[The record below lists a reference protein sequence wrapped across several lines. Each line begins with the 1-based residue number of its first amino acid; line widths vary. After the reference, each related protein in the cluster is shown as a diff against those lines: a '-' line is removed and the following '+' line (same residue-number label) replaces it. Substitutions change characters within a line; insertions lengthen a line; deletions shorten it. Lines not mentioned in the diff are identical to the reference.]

1 MNVHES
7 DKIAALLTSHGLT
20 RTDDHETADILIF
33 NTCTVRNTAEEK
45 IISHIGLAHSQ
56 KRGGRRVT
64 IAVVGCLSQREGV
77 ATSLMK
83 KFPRLD
89 IILGT
94 HNIGRIA
101 TAVDNATAG
110 KKTLDIITEREDF
123 TVPVTDTVRTD
134 NTDLVTHKPGTD
146 THFINITYGCEN
158 YCTYCI
164 VPYVRGKLISRP
176 MSEIESEF
184 AEYKTGTVYLL
195 GQNVNSY
202 KCPETNTDFVGLL
215 RHLSRDTNVMLNFLS
230 SHPRDFTN
238 ELAAEIASN
247 PRIDKN
253 IHLPIQS
260 GSTRILKLMNRGYTA
275 DDFRAKIAN
284 LRALCVD
291 VKLTTDIICGFP
303 SETDDDFAETM
314 QLVRDIKFN
323 AAFIFPYSRRSGTP
337 ADKMPDQIPQ
347 KIKKERTTKLI
358 ELQRQIANAKIQP

>member
-1 MNVHES
+1 
-7 DKIAALLTSHGLT
+7 
-20 RTDDHETADILIF
+20 
-33 NTCTVRNTAEEK
+33 
-45 IISHIGLAHSQ
+45 
-56 KRGGRRVT
+56 
-64 IAVVGCLSQREGV
+64 
-77 ATSLMK
+77 
-83 KFPRLD
+83 
-89 IILGT
+89 
-94 HNIGRIA
+94 
-101 TAVDNATAG
+101 
-110 KKTLDIITEREDF
+110 
-123 TVPVTDTVRTD
+123 
-134 NTDLVTHKPGTD
+134 
-146 THFINITYGCEN
+146 
-158 YCTYCI
+158 
-164 VPYVRGKLISRP
+164 